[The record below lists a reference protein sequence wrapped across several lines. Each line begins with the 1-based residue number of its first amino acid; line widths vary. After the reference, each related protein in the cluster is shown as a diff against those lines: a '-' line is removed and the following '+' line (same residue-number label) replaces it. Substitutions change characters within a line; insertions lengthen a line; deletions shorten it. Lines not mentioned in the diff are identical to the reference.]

1 MRHFRENFAIAVVQH
16 HEIMKLLPVVRRCDT
31 SCKKKAVRGSDDG
44 EMSRSESQFVRMTDE
59 NTYYSISRIVRYG
72 MVRARMYSLLR

>member
-44 EMSRSESQFVRMTDE
+44 EMSRLVKANS
-59 NTYYSISRIVRYG
+59 Y
-72 MVRARMYSLLR
+72 A